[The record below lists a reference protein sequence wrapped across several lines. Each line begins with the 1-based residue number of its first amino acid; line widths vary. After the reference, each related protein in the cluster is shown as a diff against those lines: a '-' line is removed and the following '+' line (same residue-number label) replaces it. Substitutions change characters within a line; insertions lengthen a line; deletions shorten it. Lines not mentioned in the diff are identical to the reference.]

1 MKNYKEIESEIEL
14 KEVLEQEEVL
24 ENKAFQNLDF
34 NVVETLAMQRIFVDC
49 LFLGCQIP
57 NSLNSQIADSCLIFP
72 NIPMPFNPFLNKLY
86 ERETM
91 FNDYELGKPETY
103 LTTLDNVIY
112 QHYLTYGKNSTDI
125 KQALAMRLH
134 DHSIT
139 DALNDFL
146 ENYDERKTVAMMG
159 GHNLSRADMSYL
171 EVCRISKKLTE
182 NGYLMISGGG
192 PGAMEATHV
201 GAWFAGK
208 PETDLEK
215 AVSKLAEAPKYT
227 HPLWLDKAFEV
238 LNEFPNCE
246 HESLGVPT
254 WLYGHEPPTPFATKI
269 AKYFDNSVREDGLV
283 TIAKGGIVFAPG
295 SAGTIQEIFQDATQ
309 NHYLSFGYAS
319 PMVFLN
325 RQYWTEERP
334 IYPLLKKMS
343 DEGKYQNL
351 ILSICDASEEVV
363 EELEKFSQ
371 EKNLVLR

>member
-1 MKNYKEIESEIEL
+1 MEIESEAEL
-14 KEVLEQEEVL
+14 NAILEISEVLEH
-24 ENKAFQNLDF
+24 KAFQNLDF
-34 NVVETLAMQRIFVDC
+34 NVVESLAMRRIFVDC

-86 ERETM
+86 QRETL
-91 FNDYELGKPETY
+91 FNGYEMGSPETY
-103 LTTLDNVIY
+103 ATTLDNVIY
-112 QHYLTYGKNSTDI
+112 QHFLAHGKNATDI

-139 DALNDFL
+139 DAIHDFL
-146 ENYDERKTVAMMG
+146 EDYDERKIVAIMG
-159 GHNLSRADMSYL
+159 GHSLSRNAESYL
-171 EVCRISKKLTE
+171 DVCKISKELTE
-182 NGYLMISGGG
+182 KGYLMVSGGG

-208 PETDLEK
+208 SIQDLEK
-215 AVSKLAEAPKYT
+215 AVQKLAEAPKYT

-238 LNEFPNCE
+238 LSEFPTSE
-246 HESLGVPT
+246 YQSLGVPT

-269 AKYFDNSVREDGLV
+269 GKYFDNSVREDGLV

-325 RQYWTEERP
+325 KQYWTEERP
-334 IYPLLKKMS
+334 IYPLLEKMS
-343 DEGKYQNL
+343 AEGKYQNL
-351 ILSICDASEEVV
+351 LLSICNESREVV
-363 EELEKFSQ
+363 EELEKFVQ
-371 EKNLVLR
+371 VVEIVEKQV